1 MRYVEQTFRHT
12 KGINIYLGNVI
23 IVIIM
28 AHNILLLL
36 LELHNKTIS
45 NGNVL
50 IKDIHLSSTNAKL

>member
-1 MRYVEQTFRHT
+1 MRYVEPTFRYT

-23 IVIIM
+23 IVITM
-28 AHNILLLL
+28 AYNILLLL

-45 NGNVL
+45 SGNVL